1 MGSREYVFKRS
12 HLVKPL
18 TQKKIAEIA
27 GVSQPT
33 VSRILSGGAGVDED
47 VRERVMEIVNQNGY
61 QPHAMARG
69 LRTHRSDTLCL
80 AVRRGRKGF
89 AKDPFYAELIL
100 AVMDTAAQNGYHLSV
115 CSSRTA
121 GGERLFYDALFRSN
135 RVDGLIILESLEH
148 DERIERLR
156 EHRFPFVL
164 VGRYDNSPDLFT
176 VNNDNVGGM
185 RTLVR
190 YLFERGRRKI
200 GFINGLP
207 DLTVC
212 QDRLL
217 GYRKGLEDVGLAYDP
232 ALVCE
237 ADFGEPGGRR
247 AAQRMLKESPDAIIA
262 LDDIIGLG
270 ALAAVKQSG
279 RRVPEDVAL
288 AGFNDSLFCP
298 HTEPSLTSMRLN
310 VQELGRQAAEMLI
323 ARTKD
328 STLAPRQVLIPCEI
342 VERGST

>member
-1 MGSREYVFKRS
+1 MRSARQKRFS
-12 HLVKPL
+12 
-18 TQKKIAEIA
+18 
-27 GVSQPT
+27 
-33 VSRILSGGAGVDED
+33 
-47 VRERVMEIVNQNGY
+47 
-61 QPHAMARG
+61 
-69 LRTHRSDTLCL
+69 
-80 AVRRGRKGF
+80 
-89 AKDPFYAELIL
+89 KDPFYAELIL

-217 GYRKGLEDVGLAYDP
+217 GYRKGLEDVGLP
-232 ALVCE
+232 MIRLG
-237 ADFGEPGGRR
+237 FRSGIRRTGGRR
-247 AAQRMLKESPDAIIA
+247 AAQRLLKESPDAIIA

-270 ALAAVKQSG
+270 ALAAVKHAG

-298 HTEPSLTSMRLN
+298 HTEPSLTSVRLN

-328 STLAPRQVLIPCEI
+328 SAMAPRQVLIPCEI